1 MALDPEFVADCPY
14 GPEAVPIDE
23 IVEMYPDAWEVLDD
37 WDITLT
43 PAVRKSTVAEL
54 AAAQDID
61 LYEFLEDL
69 RECAEDY
76 EDEWDDD

>member
-1 MALDPEFVADCPY
+1 MAITADST
-14 GPEAVPIDE
+14 IDE

-54 AAAQDID
+54 AAAQDIE